1 MIRIAKKRKASRH
14 AFLPWLVGWRLST
27 CPAVRRSQPARPA
40 TPLRLSPMLPPPPPP
55 PAVPPTSAAAAYAS
69 LAAIA
74 SSVEG
79 LACFNEVLVEFLDE
93 WREFHL
99 DANSIA
105 AALPPLADDDADP
118 DLKPSPVGQL
128 GALLGQWNPVLPAAA
143 APPLAAD
150 RVAEGSN
157 PRLPDPVAERRERSP
172 VPQDPLHQRDEPIPV
187 AERRER
193 SPVPAPQPRTSA
205 AAAAAGFP
213 VAYPVPEPE
222 PKPVLPAE
230 VAPKPAPKP
239 APGRER
245 RASEQEAEML
255 GGICEQMGSR
265 SLRGFVTTHLR
276 DRAWLRRVGPAA
288 LRRAPDPA
296 VLVIRAV
303 SRSYICAESEN
314 AETACVLL
322 LELYVRAGCPR
333 RPEGEGEAE
342 VRAEARVSALSWR
355 SRIVRD
361 KGRVADATARDA
373 RGLILLMAAFGVP
386 LEFPLQELYQLMLA
400 GGCLTCVDVLRC
412 SQPFMKKL
420 RDVVAD
426 MLNRGSYREAIGV
439 ILAFDLQ
446 EAFPLDGVLSYIVDK
461 VVRNRKEQES
471 EVECDLAGSKKRD
484 EEELL
489 LWRSISKYVEERT
502 ACFSEMSCP
511 SLAERIK
518 VLEERVGKPNQTF
531 LSEESCEP
539 SFAE

>member
-1 MIRIAKKRKASRH
+1 
-14 AFLPWLVGWRLST
+14 
-27 CPAVRRSQPARPA
+27 
-40 TPLRLSPMLPPPPPP
+40 MLPPPPPP
-55 PAVPPTSAAAAYAS
+55 PAVPATSAAAAYAS

-79 LACFNEVLVEFLDE
+79 LASFNEVLVEFLDE

-118 DLKPSPVGQL
+118 DPKPSPVGQL
-128 GALLGQWNPVLPAAA
+128 GALLSQWNPVLPAAA
-143 APPLAAD
+143 ASPLAAD

-157 PRLPDPVAERRERSP
+157 PRLPDRGAERREHSP
-172 VPQDPLHQRDEPIPV
+172 VPQDPLHQRDESIPKPDPV
-187 AERRER
+187 VERRER
-193 SPVPAPQPRTSA
+193 NPLPAPQPHTSA

-213 VAYPVPEPE
+213 VADPVPEPE

-230 VAPKPAPKP
+230 VGPVRAPKPAPKP

-355 SRIVRD
+355 SRIVRE
-361 KGRVADATARDA
+361 KGRVADASARDA

-386 LEFPLQELYQLMLA
+386 LEFPLQELYQLLLA

-502 ACFSEMSCP
+502 PCFSEMSCP

-531 LSEESCEP
+531 LSEESREP
-539 SFAE
+539 SFSERREPNQAFLMI

>member
-1 MIRIAKKRKASRH
+1 M
-14 AFLPWLVGWRLST
+14 LP
-27 CPAVRRSQPARPA
+27 P
-40 TPLRLSPMLPPPPPP
+40 PPPPPP

-79 LACFNEVLVEFLDE
+79 LASFNEVLVEFLDE

-118 DLKPSPVGQL
+118 DPKPSPVGEL
-128 GALLGQWNPVLPAAA
+128 GALLGHWNPVLPAAA
-143 APPLAAD
+143 AAAPPLAD
-150 RVAEGSN
+150 RVADESN
-157 PRLPDPVAERRERSP
+157 PRLPDPVAERRQHSP
-172 VPQDPLHQRDEPIPV
+172 VPQDPLHQRDESIPKPGPV
-187 AERRER
+187 IERREH
-193 SPVPAPQPRTSA
+193 SPLPAPQRLTSAPAVPA
-205 AAAAAGFP
+205 AAAD
-213 VAYPVPEPE
+213 PVPEPE
-222 PKPVLPAE
+222 PKPALPAE
-230 VAPKPAPKP
+230 VGPVRAPKPAPKP
-239 APGRER
+239 GPGRER

-355 SRIVRD
+355 SRIVRE
-361 KGRVADATARDA
+361 KGRVADASARDA

-400 GGCLTCVDVLRC
+400 GGCLTWVDVLRC

-502 ACFSEMSCP
+502 PCFSEMSCP

-518 VLEERVGKPNQTF
+518 VLEERVGKPNQN
-531 LSEESCEP
+531 LSE
-539 SFAE
+539 

>member
-1 MIRIAKKRKASRH
+1 MS
-14 AFLPWLVGWRLST
+14 
-27 CPAVRRSQPARPA
+27 
-40 TPLRLSPMLPPPPPP
+40 SPPPPPPPP

-69 LAAIA
+69 LADIA
-74 SSVEG
+74 STVEG
-79 LACFNEVLVEFLDE
+79 LACFNDVLVEFLDE

-105 AALPPLADDDADP
+105 AALPPLADDDDP
-118 DLKPSPVGQL
+118 KPSPVGQL

-143 APPLAAD
+143 ASPLAD
-150 RVAEGSN
+150 RVADESN
-157 PRLPDPVAERRERSP
+157 PRLPDPVADRRERSP
-172 VPQDPLHQRDEPIPV
+172 VPETGEDPLPQRHESSPKPDPV
-187 AERRER
+187 LERREH
-193 SPVPAPQPRTSA
+193 SPLPAPQPRTSASAPA

-213 VAYPVPEPE
+213 VADPVPEPE

-230 VAPKPAPKP
+230 VGPVRAPKPAPKP

-245 RASEQEAEML
+245 RAGEQEAEAL

-265 SLRGFVTTHLR
+265 SLRGFVAAHLR

-303 SRSYICAESEN
+303 SRSYICAENEN

-333 RPEGEGEAE
+333 RPEGEGDAE

-355 SRIVRD
+355 SRIVRE

-373 RGLILLMAAFGVP
+373 RGLVLLMAAFGAP
-386 LEFPLQELYQLMLA
+386 AEFPLQELYQLLLA
-400 GGCLTCVDVLRC
+400 GGCFTCVDVLRC

-484 EEELL
+484 EEELI
-489 LWRSISKYVEERT
+489 LWRSISRYVQERKPS
-502 ACFSEMSCP
+502 FSEMSCP
-511 SLAERIK
+511 SFAERIK
-518 VLEERVGKPNQTF
+518 LLEERVGKPNQAF
-531 LSEESCEP
+531 LSEESREP
-539 SFAE
+539 SFSERSEPNQAFLMI